1 MYTTLKNKIE
11 NFIMPKAIQTS
22 QEGVYILCLTC

>member
-1 MYTTLKNKIE
+1 MYVTLKNKIG

-22 QEGVYILCLTC
+22 QEGVHNTLC